1 MSTRSP
7 ATTCKSEPLVYSQD
21 KCGVS
26 LPDSDGQLRFQ
37 PQPKSWQETQGRDF
51 PCPLPPSLGSLMSP
65 MGTGMR
71 STSQYAQ
78 LTCTKS
84 LYRGE

>member
-1 MSTRSP
+1 MSTHIVQ
-7 ATTCKSEPLVYSQD
+7 EPRTNV
-21 KCGVS
+21 GVS
-26 LPDSDGQLRFQ
+26 LPDSGGQLRLQ

-51 PCPLPPSLGSLMSP
+51 PCPLPPRLGSLMSQ

-78 LTCTKS
+78 LSCIRS
-84 LYRGE
+84 LYHWE